1 MGALNIHNEELIY
14 AVFDKVTIKNE
25 ISPCLLKRKSGCSGY
40 ETKKWLIDI
49 IYVILY
55 KLKNSCKWNF
65 PPAISP
71 ILAKNA

>member
-40 ETKKWLIDI
+40 ETKKMAHRYNLRHT
-49 IYVILY
+49 LQTQ
-55 KLKNSCKWNF
+55 KQL
-65 PPAISP
+65 
-71 ILAKNA
+71 